1 MAADDAANDR
11 VRLIPAGDR
20 REGDP
25 TPGMIR
31 EEAVRT
37 DGMWAGYVRT
47 DSHATS
53 GWHHHGDHDTA
64 IYVLNGGLRMEFGPG
79 GADVVEARPGDFIHV
94 PKGVIHRETN
104 PDDAESQ
111 IVVVRA
117 GSGPPTIN
125 VDGPEPA

>member
-1 MAADDAANDR
+1 MADDR

-20 REGDP
+20 QEADP

-31 EEAVRT
+31 EQAIRT

-47 DSHATS
+47 EGHATS

-64 IYVLNGGLRMEFGPG
+64 IYVLNGTLRLESGSG

-94 PKGVIHRETN
+94 PKGAVHRESN
-104 PDDAESQ
+104 PNESESQ

-125 VDGPEPA
+125 VDGPATS